1 MVVRSA
7 KKHESIKLF
16 RKIAMKKLNF
26 KTALSAVS
34 LISMLMLA
42 TSVKAAP
49 VRFEQ
54 VVQVVNAKPGKAN
67 SGGFTKLRVADDD
80 VVVSTNNG
88 DEKDDPPVQQQERMI
103 TEVSYDV
110 VEDESCNCP
119 VEETENNVKR
129 KFPYW
134 TILAAAGAIPVAVVL
149 LRKKDKTPTPTPFGT
164 ETPTP
169 TPTGTMTPTPTPT
182 VTPTMTPTPTE
193 PVPEPMTLLL
203 FGTGLAGIGVAARRR
218 LRKREEGEETED

>member
-1 MVVRSA
+1 
-7 KKHESIKLF
+7 
-16 RKIAMKKLNF
+16 MKKLNL

-34 LISMLMLA
+34 LISMLMIA

-54 VVQVVNAKPGKAN
+54 VVQVVNVTPGKA
-67 SGGFTKLRVADDD
+67 SASGFTKLRVAGDDL
-80 VVVSTNNG
+80 VVSTNDTNVDNDG
-88 DEKDDPPVQQQERMI
+88 DDKDNPPVQQERVI
-103 TEVSYDV
+103 KEYSYEV
-110 VEDESCNCP
+110 VEDEACNCEQP
-119 VEETENNVKR
+119 IGDTPTAKTG

-149 LRKKDKTPTPTPFGT
+149 LRKKDKTPTPTPFGP

-169 TPTGTMTPTPTPT
+169 TPGGTATPTPAVTPT
-182 VTPTMTPTPTE
+182 VTPTPTE

-218 LRKREEGEETED
+218 LRKSEDGEQTED

>member
-1 MVVRSA
+1 
-7 KKHESIKLF
+7 
-16 RKIAMKKLNF
+16 MKKLNF

-34 LISMLMLA
+34 LISMLMIA

-67 SGGFTKLRVADDD
+67 SGGFTKLRVAGDD
-80 VVVSTNNG
+80 VVVSTNDG
-88 DEKDDPPVQQQERMI
+88 DGKEDPPVQQERMI

-110 VEDESCNCP
+110 VEDEACNCDP
-119 VEETENNVKR
+119 INVTTPKG

-149 LRKKDKTPTPTPFGT
+149 LRKKDKTPTPTPFGNQ
-164 ETPTP
+164 TPTP
-169 TPTGTMTPTPTPT
+169 TATATVTPTM
-182 VTPTMTPTPTE
+182 TPTMTPTPTE
-193 PVPEPMTLLL
+193 PVPEPITLLL

-218 LRKREEGEETED
+218 LRKREDSDETED

>member
-1 MVVRSA
+1 VRSA
-7 KKHESIKLF
+7 KKNTEVLNFF
-16 RKIAMKKLNF
+16 RKKEMNKLNL
-26 KTALSAVS
+26 KTVMSAVS
-34 LISMLMLA
+34 LFSMLLIA

-67 SGGFTKLRVADDD
+67 TGGFTKLRVAGDDD
-80 VVVSTNNG
+80 VVVSTNKG
-88 DEKDDPPVQQQERMI
+88 DEDGDPPVQQQERMI
-103 TEVSYDV
+103 TETTYEV
-110 VEDESCNCP
+110 VEDEACNCDP
-119 VEETENNVKR
+119 IPSGDVAKGG

-149 LRKKDKTPTPTPFGT
+149 LRKKDKTTATSGIDS
-164 ETPTP
+164 TPTP
-169 TPTGTMTPTPTPT
+169 TPTGTATPTPT

-218 LRKREEGEETED
+218 LRKSEDGVEVED

>member
-1 MVVRSA
+1 VPKSA
-7 KKHESIKLF
+7 KVLNF
-16 RKIAMKKLNF
+16 LGKIAMKKLNF

-34 LISMLMLA
+34 LISMLMIA

-49 VRFEQ
+49 VHFEQ

-67 SGGFTKLRVADDD
+67 SGGFTKLRVAGDDD
-80 VVVSTNNG
+80 VIVSTNDG
-88 DEKDDPPVQQQERMI
+88 DDKDDPPTQQQERVI

-110 VEDESCNCP
+110 VEDEACNCP
-119 VEETENNVKR
+119 VDETGPAKVGK

-149 LRKKDKTPTPTPFGT
+149 LRKKDKTPTPTPFGP

-169 TPTGTMTPTPTPT
+169 TPTGTVTPTPT
-182 VTPTMTPTPTE
+182 VTPTITPTPTE
-193 PVPEPMTLLL
+193 PVPEPITLLL
-203 FGTGLAGIGVAARRR
+203 FGTGLAGIGVAARRK
-218 LRKREEGEETED
+218 LRKSEEGEETED

>member
-1 MVVRSA
+1 VPKNA
-7 KKHESIKLF
+7 KVLNF
-16 RKIAMKKLNF
+16 LGKIAMKKLNL
-26 KTALSAVS
+26 KTALSAFS
-34 LISMLMLA
+34 LISMLLIA

-49 VRFEQ
+49 VHFEQ

-67 SGGFTKLRVADDD
+67 SGGFTKLRVAGDDD
-80 VVVSTNNG
+80 VVVSTNDDG
-88 DEKDDPPVQQQERMI
+88 DDKDDPPTQQQERVI

-110 VEDESCNCP
+110 VEDEACNCP
-119 VEETENNVKR
+119 VDETGPAKVGK

-149 LRKKDKTPTPTPFGT
+149 LRKKDKTPTPTPFGP

-169 TPTGTMTPTPTPT
+169 TPPTMTPTPTP
-182 VTPTMTPTPTE
+182 PTMTPTPTE
-193 PVPEPMTLLL
+193 PVPEPITLLL
-203 FGTGLAGIGVAARRR
+203 FGTGLAGIGVAARRK

>member
-1 MVVRSA
+1 VPKNA
-7 KKHESIKLF
+7 KVLNF
-16 RKIAMKKLNF
+16 LGKIAMKKLNF
-26 KTALSAVS
+26 KTALSVFS
-34 LISMLMLA
+34 LISMLLIA

-67 SGGFTKLRVADDD
+67 SGGFTKLRVAGDDD
-80 VVVSTNNG
+80 VVVSTNDG
-88 DEKDDPPVQQQERMI
+88 DDKDDPPTQQQERVI

-110 VEDESCNCP
+110 VEDEACNCP
-119 VEETENNVKR
+119 ADELPGKVGK

-164 ETPTP
+164 QTPTP
-169 TPTGTMTPTPTPT
+169 TATVTPTPTMTPTPTI
-182 VTPTMTPTPTE
+182 TPTPTE
-193 PVPEPMTLLL
+193 PVPEPITLLL
-203 FGTGLAGIGVAARRR
+203 FGTGLAGIGVAARRK
-218 LRKREEGEETED
+218 LRKSEEGEETED

>member
-1 MVVRSA
+1 
-7 KKHESIKLF
+7 
-16 RKIAMKKLNF
+16 MKNLNF

-34 LISMLMLA
+34 LISMLMIA

-67 SGGFTKLRVADDD
+67 SGGFTKLRVADDTD
-80 VVVSTNNG
+80 VVVSTNDG
-88 DEKDDPPVQQQERMI
+88 DDKDEPPVQQQERMI

-110 VEDESCNCP
+110 IEDEACNCDPIAP
-119 VEETENNVKR
+119 VKAGG

-134 TILAAAGAIPVAVVL
+134 TILAAAGAVPVAVVL

-169 TPTGTMTPTPTPT
+169 SPTGTVTPT
-182 VTPTMTPTPTE
+182 VTPTITPTPTE

-218 LRKREEGEETED
+218 LRKREGSEESED